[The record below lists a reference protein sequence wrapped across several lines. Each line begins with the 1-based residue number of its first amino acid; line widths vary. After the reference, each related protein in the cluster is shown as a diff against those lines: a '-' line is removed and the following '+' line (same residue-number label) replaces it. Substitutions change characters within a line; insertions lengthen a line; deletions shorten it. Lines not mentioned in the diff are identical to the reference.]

1 MLKPKGKL
9 IIFSAP
15 SGSGKSTLINH
26 LMSVSDK
33 FEFSISA
40 TSRAPRGTEQNGK
53 EYYFLTPDEFRAKIA
68 NHEFLEWEEVYPD
81 KFYGTLI
88 SEVERINKAGKVVI
102 FDVDVKG
109 GRNIKRF
116 YKKHALSVF
125 IKPPSIQ
132 ELKRRLVNRG
142 TDAPEVIKKR
152 IERAS
157 MELTYAKKF
166 DKVVVNDD
174 LETAK
179 KEIVKVVSDFVG
191 EI

>member
-1 MLKPKGKL
+1 MVQLDVQAAL
-9 IIFSAP
+9 
-15 SGSGKSTLINH
+15 
-26 LMSVSDK
+26 
-33 FEFSISA
+33 FE
-40 TSRAPRGTEQNGK
+40 
-53 EYYFLTPDEFRAKIA
+53 
-68 NHEFLEWEEVYPD
+68 
-81 KFYGTLI
+81 
-88 SEVERINKAGKVVI
+88 
-102 FDVDVKG
+102 
-109 GRNIKRF
+109 KRF